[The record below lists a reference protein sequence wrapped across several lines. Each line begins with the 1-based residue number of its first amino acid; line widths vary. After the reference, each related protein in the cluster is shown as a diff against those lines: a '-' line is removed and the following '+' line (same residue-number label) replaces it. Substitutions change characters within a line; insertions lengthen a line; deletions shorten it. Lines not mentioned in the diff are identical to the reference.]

1 MNAKDSL
8 GWTYFLEAYT
18 NGLKDIGFTFM
29 KATLIW
35 MLETLL
41 DRLFF
46 ITACRNGY
54 KEVVKL
60 FQKTKNQL
68 GFAFKK
74 KNFSVT
80 L

>member
-8 GWTYFLEAYT
+8 GWTYSLEAYT

-41 DRLFF
+41 DRLF
-46 ITACRNGY
+46 
-54 KEVVKL
+54 K
-60 FQKTKNQL
+60 
-68 GFAFKK
+68 
-74 KNFSVT
+74 
-80 L
+80 